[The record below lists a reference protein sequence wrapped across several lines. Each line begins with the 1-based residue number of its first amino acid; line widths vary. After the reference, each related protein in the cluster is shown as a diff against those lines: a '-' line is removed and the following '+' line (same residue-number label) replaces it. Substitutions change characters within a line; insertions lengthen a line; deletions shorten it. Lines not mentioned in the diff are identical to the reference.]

1 MRILFIGDVFGR
13 PGRKMVELYLAKI
26 QWEYKI
32 DFTILNG
39 ENSSGGRGINKVAWE
54 QMVPLGVDA
63 VTMGNHVWDNRDL
76 LQWIEQEKRL
86 VRPANLPANSPG
98 RGYTVLPC
106 GNEKVAVVNLLGRVY
121 MPQPTGNCPF
131 EALQKIIEEIRGI
144 TPIII
149 VDFHGEATS
158 EKQALAWFADGKVS
172 AIIGTHTHVQT
183 NDARILPKGTAYLS
197 DAGMTGP
204 RDSILGVAREVIVQR
219 FLTQRPS
226 RFEVAEGDL
235 QWNSVVLD
243 IAPDGSAR
251 QIEVLNFV
259 HQSI

>member
-1 MRILFIGDVFGR
+1 M
-13 PGRKMVELYLAKI
+13 
-26 QWEYKI
+26 
-32 DFTILNG
+32 
-39 ENSSGGRGINKVAWE
+39 
-54 QMVPLGVDA
+54 
-63 VTMGNHVWDNRDL
+63 
-76 LQWIEQEKRL
+76 
-86 VRPANLPANSPG
+86 
-98 RGYTVLPC
+98 
-106 GNEKVAVVNLLGRVY
+106 
-121 MPQPTGNCPF
+121 
-131 EALQKIIEEIRGI
+131 IEEVRAI

-197 DAGMTGP
+197 DDGMTGP
-204 RDSILGVAREVIVQR
+204 RDSILGVDREVIVQR

-251 QIEVLNFV
+251 QIERCV
-259 HQSI
+259 